1 MIFRPSDRANGLR
14 RLCAS
19 DVGFT
24 DDNSTHI
31 RRQSTYSP
39 TYTPGYICGTSAHTE
54 GTDSPAF
61 SAAITVFGAFPPND
75 AV

>member
-1 MIFRPSDRANGLR
+1 LIFGLSDRANGLR

-19 DVGFT
+19 DVAFT

-39 TYTPGYICGTSAHTE
+39 TYAPGYISGTSTHTE

-61 SAAITVFGAFPPND
+61 SAAANVIGAFTASD